1 MFNKLYLRI
10 RKGLQINIIFS
21 SGSNL
26 TEIRKF
32 DDEIESHIRCLD
44 SLNVKSYSYSALLV
58 LMIMGKLPPQL
69 KLALSRNLKS
79 EL

>member
-10 RKGLQINIIFS
+10 WKGLQIYIIFS

-32 DDEIESHIRCLD
+32 NDEIESHVRYLD
-44 SLNVKSYSYSALLV
+44 SLNVKSDSYSALLV
-58 LMIMGKLPPQL
+58 LMIMGKLPPQS

-79 EL
+79 

>member
-10 RKGLQINIIFS
+10 WKGLQIYIIFS

-32 DDEIESHIRCLD
+32 NDEIESHVRYLD
-44 SLNVKSYSYSALLV
+44 SLNVKSDSYSALLV
-58 LMIMGKLPPQL
+58 LMIMGKLRPQL
-69 KLALSRNLKS
+69 KLTLSRNLKS
-79 EL
+79 